1 MLSNYHYSWYA
12 EWQHFTGIK
21 LGIFVAPLC
30 GSEENKIFL
39 TSQQVHSDSGTVWRP
54 LYIHNLS
61 QVLKLVLL
69 LLQNH
74 VKELIWLALWNLH
87 SSQESVHAHRHTLK
101 RKTLLKI
108 VLLQKIKLYERWR
121 HGRHLSY
128 SQKDSEASDVNPER
142 NEHKTW
148 FYGTALKEIFITAS

>member
-1 MLSNYHYSWYA
+1 MRLINYPWYL
-12 EWQHFTGIK
+12 EWQHFTHK

-39 TSQQVHSDSGTVWRP
+39 TSQQVQTGTVWRP
-54 LYIHNLS
+54 FYINTIS

-74 VKELIWLALWNLH
+74 VIELIWLALWNLH
-87 SSQESVHAHRHTLK
+87 NSQESVHAHRHTFK

-108 VLLQKIKLYERWR
+108 ILLQRIKLYECWR